1 MVLCTR
7 HMPFGP
13 GDERAR
19 RAPSALHDQPPDVL
33 AAALHRTV
41 ILRRHIGVEVGKT
54 MGQTGEK
61 EHYILRPLFRALII
75 VSLVCNLEEYLADAD
90 FSTQVAYLAR
100 TGYHTGLSARIML
113 RSLSLGGELLPGA
126 ACKGSET
133 MFVSTTL
140 KAALDSVL
148 QLDEREQSAMG
159 RREAQ
164 VINDRT
170 IIQDLMK
177 QATDWRWE
185 RPETTGLSSARAAT
199 DEFPK
204 FPAAHSWVEYAHR
217 DLVGGA
223 RYTDTMSSPVA
234 PASDGKDKSSRK
246 ERVSKKRHR
255 ETTDNTEA
263 SERKHKKSKGRVSLG
278 DGDGVAA
285 DQPKSSAPALPAAG
299 EVGADRKRSQKY
311 KKAGLAIDEEPKA
324 GVADDD
330 GKHKGKSGKQLG
342 RGVQDDAPSKEK
354 KKSKKDKRRNDTQ
367 EGETAAADV
376 DVAQAAVIPDSQ
388 EAPSSQQKKKKKE
401 KRKEKHREAVQP
413 EPMDIDPA
421 PSQLTPAKPQAH
433 GDRPDVSFPFFTQ
446 TVSQYLPLFP
456 SGMVEPIEGYAEQ
469 HLRPL
474 LNRYVPA
481 FRGVLL
487 SYRNPR
493 IGEAPGKGSLTE
505 ASQMED
511 TALLESIDEYAVGFS
526 WLTVEADLFCPKR
539 GSWMEGSL
547 NLQSEGFIGVIC
559 FGMFNASIEASRLP
573 SGWKWVDLLSKKG
586 GKQQNGKSAA
596 EAKLPTPEPQ
606 DENGE
611 EDDGTNQAH
620 STGYWVD
627 ESGSKVG
634 GKLRFRIKNYE
645 VGSVGD
651 YGYLSIEGTMLD
663 EEAERAKVTEEMEA
677 ERRRKLKHSGLL
689 RKPFK
694 RLPEFSM
701 TKFGKDGEQE
711 DDILR
716 SNKSKSNRPGTVASE

>member
-1 MVLCTR
+1 
-7 HMPFGP
+7 
-13 GDERAR
+13 
-19 RAPSALHDQPPDVL
+19 
-33 AAALHRTV
+33 
-41 ILRRHIGVEVGKT
+41 
-54 MGQTGEK
+54 
-61 EHYILRPLFRALII
+61 
-75 VSLVCNLEEYLADAD
+75 
-90 FSTQVAYLAR
+90 
-100 TGYHTGLSARIML
+100 
-113 RSLSLGGELLPGA
+113 
-126 ACKGSET
+126 
-133 MFVSTTL
+133 
-140 KAALDSVL
+140 
-148 QLDEREQSAMG
+148 
-159 RREAQ
+159 
-164 VINDRT
+164 
-170 IIQDLMK
+170 
-177 QATDWRWE
+177 
-185 RPETTGLSSARAAT
+185 
-199 DEFPK
+199 
-204 FPAAHSWVEYAHR
+204 
-217 DLVGGA
+217 
-223 RYTDTMSSPVA
+223 MSSPA
-234 PASDGKDKSSRK
+234 ASASDRKDKSSKK
-246 ERVSKKRHR
+246 EHKSKKRHR

-263 SERKHKKSKGRVSLG
+263 SERKHKKSKSRVSLG
-278 DGDGVAA
+278 DGDGVTAN
-285 DQPKSSAPALPAAG
+285 QSESSAPAPPAAD
-299 EVGADRKRSQKY
+299 EVGADRKKSKKY
-311 KKAGLAIDEEPKA
+311 KKADLAIDVEPKA
-324 GVADDD
+324 EAAEDD
-330 GKHKGKSGKQLG
+330 GKHKGGSRKQLG
-342 RGVQDDAPSKEK
+342 EDVQDDAPSKEK
-354 KKSKKDKRRNDTQ
+354 KRSKKDKRRNDTQ

-388 EAPSSQQKKKKKE
+388 DVPSSQHKKKKKE
-401 KRKEKHREAVQP
+401 RRKEKRRETVQP
-413 EPMDIDPA
+413 EPMDIAPA
-421 PSQLTPAKPQAH
+421 PSRPTPATSQAH

-493 IGEAPGKGSLTE
+493 IGEAPGKDSLTD

-586 GKQQNGKSAA
+586 RKQQNGKSAA
-596 EAKLPTPEPQ
+596 ETKLPTPEPQ
-606 DENGE
+606 DENGV
-611 EDDGTNQAH
+611 EDDGADQAH

-663 EEAERAKVTEEMEA
+663 EEVERAKVADEIEA
-677 ERRRKLKHSGLL
+677 DRRRKLKHGGLL

-701 TKFGKDGEQE
+701 TKFRNGDEQE
-711 DDILR
+711 DDMLR
-716 SNKSKSNRPGTVASE
+716 SNKSKSNRPGTITSE

>member
-1 MVLCTR
+1 
-7 HMPFGP
+7 
-13 GDERAR
+13 
-19 RAPSALHDQPPDVL
+19 
-33 AAALHRTV
+33 
-41 ILRRHIGVEVGKT
+41 
-54 MGQTGEK
+54 
-61 EHYILRPLFRALII
+61 
-75 VSLVCNLEEYLADAD
+75 
-90 FSTQVAYLAR
+90 
-100 TGYHTGLSARIML
+100 
-113 RSLSLGGELLPGA
+113 
-126 ACKGSET
+126 
-133 MFVSTTL
+133 
-140 KAALDSVL
+140 
-148 QLDEREQSAMG
+148 
-159 RREAQ
+159 
-164 VINDRT
+164 
-170 IIQDLMK
+170 
-177 QATDWRWE
+177 
-185 RPETTGLSSARAAT
+185 
-199 DEFPK
+199 
-204 FPAAHSWVEYAHR
+204 
-217 DLVGGA
+217 
-223 RYTDTMSSPVA
+223 MSSPVT
-234 PASDGKDKSSRK
+234 PASDRKDKSSKK
-246 ERVSKKRHR
+246 EQKSKKRPR
-255 ETTDNTEA
+255 DTTDNTEG
-263 SERKHKKSKGRVSLG
+263 SERKLKKSKSRVSLG

-285 DQPKSSAPALPAAG
+285 DQPESSAPAPPVAD
-299 EVGADRKRSQKY
+299 EVGADRKKSKKS
-311 KKAGLAIDEEPKA
+311 KKADLAIDEEPKSEA
-324 GVADDD
+324 AEDD
-330 GKHKGKSGKQLG
+330 GKHKGKSEKQLG
-342 RGVQDDAPSKEK
+342 GIVQGDAPSKEK

-376 DVAQAAVIPDSQ
+376 DVAQAVVIPDSQ
-388 EAPSSQQKKKKKE
+388 GAMSSQHKKKKKE
-401 KRKEKHREAVQP
+401 KRKERQIEAVQP
-413 EPMDIDPA
+413 EPMDIDSVPFQ
-421 PSQLTPAKPQAH
+421 PTPATSQAH

-456 SGMVEPIEGYAEQ
+456 SGMIEPIEGYAEQ

-505 ASQMED
+505 ASQTED

-526 WLTVEADLFCPKR
+526 WLTIEADLFCPKR

-573 SGWKWVDLLSKKG
+573 SGWKWVDMLSKEG

-606 DENGE
+606 DENE
-611 EDDGTNQAH
+611 AEDGGTDQAH

-663 EEAERAKVTEEMEA
+663 EGAERAKVAEEMEA
-677 ERRRKLKHSGLL
+677 DRRRKLKHGGLL

-701 TKFGKDGEQE
+701 TKFGKDDEQE

-716 SNKSKSNRPGTVASE
+716 SKKSKSNRPGTVASE

>member
-1 MVLCTR
+1 
-7 HMPFGP
+7 
-13 GDERAR
+13 
-19 RAPSALHDQPPDVL
+19 
-33 AAALHRTV
+33 
-41 ILRRHIGVEVGKT
+41 
-54 MGQTGEK
+54 
-61 EHYILRPLFRALII
+61 
-75 VSLVCNLEEYLADAD
+75 
-90 FSTQVAYLAR
+90 
-100 TGYHTGLSARIML
+100 
-113 RSLSLGGELLPGA
+113 
-126 ACKGSET
+126 
-133 MFVSTTL
+133 
-140 KAALDSVL
+140 
-148 QLDEREQSAMG
+148 
-159 RREAQ
+159 
-164 VINDRT
+164 
-170 IIQDLMK
+170 
-177 QATDWRWE
+177 
-185 RPETTGLSSARAAT
+185 
-199 DEFPK
+199 
-204 FPAAHSWVEYAHR
+204 
-217 DLVGGA
+217 
-223 RYTDTMSSPVA
+223 MSSPVA
-234 PASDGKDKSSRK
+234 PTSGRKDKSSKK
-246 ERVSKKRHR
+246 EQKSKKRHR

-263 SERKHKKSKGRVSLG
+263 SERKHKKSKSRVSLG
-278 DGDGVAA
+278 DGDGIAD
-285 DQPKSSAPALPAAG
+285 DQPESSAPAPPAAD
-299 EVGADRKRSQKY
+299 EVGADRKKSKKY
-311 KKAGLAIDEEPKA
+311 KKAELAIDEEPKA
-324 GVADDD
+324 EAAEDD
-330 GKHKGKSGKQLG
+330 GKHKVKYSKQLG
-342 RGVQDDAPSKEK
+342 GGVQDDAPSKE

-376 DVAQAAVIPDSQ
+376 IPDSQ
-388 EAPSSQQKKKKKE
+388 AAPSSQHKKKKKE
-401 KRKEKHREAVQP
+401 KRKEKQRETVQP
-413 EPMDIDPA
+413 EPMDPDPA
-421 PSQLTPAKPQAH
+421 PSQPTPATPQAH
-433 GDRPDVSFPFFTQ
+433 GDRPDVPFPFFTQ

-481 FRGVLL
+481 LRAVLL

-526 WLTVEADLFCPKR
+526 WLTVEVDLFCPKR

-606 DENGE
+606 DENEE
-611 EDDGTNQAH
+611 EDDATDQAH

-663 EEAERAKVTEEMEA
+663 EEAERAKVADEMEA
-677 ERRRKLKHSGLL
+677 DRRRKLKHGGLV

-701 TKFGKDGEQE
+701 TKFGKDDEQE

-716 SNKSKSNRPGTVASE
+716 SNKAKSNQRGTVASE

>member
-1 MVLCTR
+1 
-7 HMPFGP
+7 
-13 GDERAR
+13 
-19 RAPSALHDQPPDVL
+19 
-33 AAALHRTV
+33 
-41 ILRRHIGVEVGKT
+41 
-54 MGQTGEK
+54 
-61 EHYILRPLFRALII
+61 
-75 VSLVCNLEEYLADAD
+75 
-90 FSTQVAYLAR
+90 
-100 TGYHTGLSARIML
+100 
-113 RSLSLGGELLPGA
+113 
-126 ACKGSET
+126 
-133 MFVSTTL
+133 
-140 KAALDSVL
+140 
-148 QLDEREQSAMG
+148 
-159 RREAQ
+159 
-164 VINDRT
+164 
-170 IIQDLMK
+170 
-177 QATDWRWE
+177 
-185 RPETTGLSSARAAT
+185 
-199 DEFPK
+199 
-204 FPAAHSWVEYAHR
+204 
-217 DLVGGA
+217 
-223 RYTDTMSSPVA
+223 MSSPVT
-234 PASDGKDKSSRK
+234 PASDRRNKPSKK
-246 ERVSKKRHR
+246 EQRSKKRLR
-255 ETTDNTEA
+255 ETADNTEA
-263 SERKHKKSKGRVSLG
+263 SERKHKKSKSRVSLG
-278 DGDGVAA
+278 DGDGIAA
-285 DQPKSSAPALPAAG
+285 DQPESSALAPPEAHD
-299 EVGADRKRSQKY
+299 VGADRKKSKKY
-311 KKAGLAIDEEPKA
+311 KADIAIDEEPKA
-324 GVADDD
+324 EAAEGD
-330 GKHKGKSGKQLG
+330 GKHKEKSRKQLG
-342 RGVQDDAPSKEK
+342 GNVQDGAPSKEK

-367 EGETAAADV
+367 EGEIAAADV

-388 EAPSSQQKKKKKE
+388 EALSSQQKRKKKE
-401 KRKEKHREAVQP
+401 KRKEKQSETVQP
-413 EPMDIDPA
+413 MDVDPT
-421 PSQLTPAKPQAH
+421 PSQRTPATSQAH

-511 TALLESIDEYAVGFS
+511 TALLESIDEYAMGFS

-573 SGWKWVDLLSKKG
+573 SGWKWVDLLSKKD

-596 EAKLPTPEPQ
+596 EANLPTPEPQ
-606 DENGE
+606 DENEE
-611 EDDGTNQAH
+611 EDGTDQAH

-663 EEAERAKVTEEMEA
+663 EEAERAKVAEEMEA
-677 ERRRKLKHSGLL
+677 DRRRKLKHGGLL

-701 TKFGKDGEQE
+701 TKFGKDDEQE
-711 DDILR
+711 EDILR
-716 SNKSKSNRPGTVASE
+716 SNKSKPNRPGTAASE

>member
-1 MVLCTR
+1 
-7 HMPFGP
+7 
-13 GDERAR
+13 
-19 RAPSALHDQPPDVL
+19 
-33 AAALHRTV
+33 
-41 ILRRHIGVEVGKT
+41 
-54 MGQTGEK
+54 
-61 EHYILRPLFRALII
+61 
-75 VSLVCNLEEYLADAD
+75 
-90 FSTQVAYLAR
+90 
-100 TGYHTGLSARIML
+100 
-113 RSLSLGGELLPGA
+113 
-126 ACKGSET
+126 
-133 MFVSTTL
+133 
-140 KAALDSVL
+140 
-148 QLDEREQSAMG
+148 
-159 RREAQ
+159 
-164 VINDRT
+164 
-170 IIQDLMK
+170 
-177 QATDWRWE
+177 
-185 RPETTGLSSARAAT
+185 
-199 DEFPK
+199 
-204 FPAAHSWVEYAHR
+204 
-217 DLVGGA
+217 
-223 RYTDTMSSPVA
+223 MSSPVA
-234 PASDGKDKSSRK
+234 PASDRKDKSSKK
-246 ERVSKKRHR
+246 EQKSKKRHR

-263 SERKHKKSKGRVSLG
+263 SERKHKKSKSRVSLG

-285 DQPKSSAPALPAAG
+285 DQPESSAPAPAAAD
-299 EVGADRKRSQKY
+299 EVGAYRKKSKKY
-311 KKAGLAIDEEPKA
+311 KKADLAIDEESKA
-324 GVADDD
+324 EAAEDDV
-330 GKHKGKSGKQLG
+330 KHKGESRKQLG
-342 RGVQDDAPSKEK
+342 GGVQDDVPSKEK

-367 EGETAAADV
+367 GETAAADV

-388 EAPSSQQKKKKKE
+388 EAPSSQPKKKKKE
-401 KRKEKHREAVQP
+401 KRKEKKKETVQP

-421 PSQLTPAKPQAH
+421 PSQPTPAVSQAH
-433 GDRPDVSFPFFTQ
+433 GGRPDVSFPFFTQ

-456 SGMVEPIEGYAEQ
+456 SGMVEPIEGYVEQ

-611 EDDGTNQAH
+611 EDDGTDQAH

-627 ESGSKVG
+627 ERGSKVG

-663 EEAERAKVTEEMEA
+663 EEAERAKVADEMEA
-677 ERRRKLKHSGLL
+677 DRRRKLKHGGLL

-701 TKFGKDGEQE
+701 TKFGKDDEQE

-716 SNKSKSNRPGTVASE
+716 SNKPKSNRPGTVASE

>member
-1 MVLCTR
+1 
-7 HMPFGP
+7 
-13 GDERAR
+13 
-19 RAPSALHDQPPDVL
+19 
-33 AAALHRTV
+33 
-41 ILRRHIGVEVGKT
+41 
-54 MGQTGEK
+54 
-61 EHYILRPLFRALII
+61 
-75 VSLVCNLEEYLADAD
+75 
-90 FSTQVAYLAR
+90 
-100 TGYHTGLSARIML
+100 
-113 RSLSLGGELLPGA
+113 
-126 ACKGSET
+126 
-133 MFVSTTL
+133 
-140 KAALDSVL
+140 
-148 QLDEREQSAMG
+148 
-159 RREAQ
+159 
-164 VINDRT
+164 
-170 IIQDLMK
+170 
-177 QATDWRWE
+177 
-185 RPETTGLSSARAAT
+185 
-199 DEFPK
+199 
-204 FPAAHSWVEYAHR
+204 
-217 DLVGGA
+217 
-223 RYTDTMSSPVA
+223 MSSPVT
-234 PASDGKDKSSRK
+234 PASDRRNKSSKK
-246 ERVSKKRHR
+246 EQKSKKRHR
-255 ETTDNTEA
+255 ETADNTEA
-263 SERKHKKSKGRVSLG
+263 SERKHKKSKSHVSLA

-285 DQPKSSAPALPAAG
+285 DQPESSAAAPPAAD
-299 EVGADRKRSQKY
+299 EVGAARKKSKKD
-311 KKAGLAIDEEPKA
+311 KKADIIIDEEPKA
-324 GVADDD
+324 EAAERD
-330 GKHKGKSGKQLG
+330 GKHKEKSREQLG
-342 RGVQDDAPSKEK
+342 GNVQDGAPSKKK
-354 KKSKKDKRRNDTQ
+354 KKSKKDKRSNDTQ

-376 DVAQAAVIPDSQ
+376 DVAQAAVVLDSQ
-388 EAPSSQQKKKKKE
+388 EAPSSQQKRKKKE
-401 KRKEKHREAVQP
+401 KRKEKQSETVQP

-421 PSQLTPAKPQAH
+421 PSQPTPATSQAH
-433 GDRPDVSFPFFTQ
+433 GNRPDVSFPFFTQ

-573 SGWKWVDLLSKKG
+573 SGWKWVDLLSKKD

-606 DENGE
+606 DKNEE
-611 EDDGTNQAH
+611 EDGGTAQAH

-663 EEAERAKVTEEMEA
+663 EEAERAKVAEDMEA
-677 ERRRKLKHSGLL
+677 DRRRKLKHGGLL

-701 TKFGKDGEQE
+701 TKFGKDDEQE
-711 DDILR
+711 EDILR